1 MKTILFTTCIM
12 KTKTK
17 IERIR
22 TMSTKEDIKVTDLKN
37 EEIWVCSKEMREIV
51 DSRKKLEKLE
61 IERNKEMSFDEDI
74 FVAGKELLDD
84 MKLFDYVDTL
94 PVLYQMKTYSN
105 NIYNINY
112 FVIQKMIASL
122 MLDKGLINQDDYEVN
137 SFILEYNSDCEGNV
151 LVDVI
156 EHCPC
161 NMQDREL
168 KNSII
173 VKKNNEFVRT
183 WLVTLYD
190 KVVCLDEWGEWKKS
204 NRIW

>member
-1 MKTILFTTCIM
+1 
-12 KTKTK
+12 
-17 IERIR
+17 
-22 TMSTKEDIKVTDLKN
+22 MSAKEDIKVTDLKN

-61 IERNKEMSFDEDI
+61 IERNKEMCFDEDI

-84 MKLFDYVDTL
+84 MELFDYVDTL